1 MHNEEQEKWTF
12 CLRLY
17 MYFIS
22 SENEAFV
29 LHDGYGTSDEA
40 APVNRFVG
48 YYFAD
53 ERLLVEY
60 P

>member
-1 MHNEEQEKWTF
+1 
-12 CLRLY
+12 

-40 APVNRFVG
+40 APANRFVG